1 MSFSTISSFI
11 IGGLLLLSILALNN
25 RVMQE
30 SGDTTFDMMSKQNI
44 ENISQIF
51 TLDMQNLGYRA
62 ADSAITEAT
71 EHSIT
76 FKYDI
81 DGDGTLDVVR
91 WDYDESIKD
100 QQTTNPDDHPL
111 YRIVNGVQT
120 TLHACITS
128 FKLSYILTDGTETFN
143 PSQLGHIRNIRINI
157 IAESPEKYNDYYSKS
172 SWQKLFTPANLQF

>member
-1 MSFSTISSFI
+1 
-11 IGGLLLLSILALNN
+11 
-25 RVMQE
+25 MQE
-30 SGDTTFDMMSKQNI
+30 SGDTTYDMMSKQNI
-44 ENISQIF
+44 ENISQIL
-51 TLDMQNLGYRA
+51 TLDMQNMGYGA

-111 YRIVNGVQT
+111 
-120 TLHACITS
+120 
-128 FKLSYILTDGTETFN
+128 
-143 PSQLGHIRNIRINI
+143 
-157 IAESPEKYNDYYSKS
+157 
-172 SWQKLFTPANLQF
+172 